1 MTNADPY
8 RYRLLRY
15 QRGKFVIIEIRQI
28 AHRATTPDNHY
39 QICGNM
45 LLAQIFHAFNDGL
58 ADVFRGVIALKSGV
72 LIMKNTSPCTGEPIG
87 IRAKIAQ
94 PCGFFRRD
102 DEHMLNIKRHRERLI
117 EIEQPFFM
125 QSG

>member
-1 MTNADPY
+1 MTNADPD

-28 AHRATTPDNHY
+28 AHRAATPNNHY

-58 ADVFRGVIALKSGV
+58 ADVFRGVIALKGGV
-72 LIMKNTSPCTGEPIG
+72 LIMKNTGPCAGKSIG

>member
-8 RYRLLRY
+8 RYRLLCH
-15 QRGKFVIIEIRQI
+15 QRGKFVIIEIGQI
-28 AHRATTPDNHY
+28 AHRATTSDNHY
-39 QICGNM
+39 QVGRDGLIGKG
-45 LLAQIFHAFNDGL
+45 FNTMNQGL
-58 ADVFRGVIALKSGV
+58 ADILWGMIALKGGV
-72 LIMKNTSPCTGEPIG
+72 LIMKNTRPCASKPIG

-94 PCGFFRRD
+94 SCGFFRGD